1 MNWKGTAVMI
11 LAVAVTLAACSV
23 DPTTSDEYRAVE
35 QELAAGEQQL
45 AEQKAELSAALVAL
59 EDLSEART
67 ADRVP
72 ADVAAVIEGWW
83 AANERADGSVVD
95 LYTPTGHHLYGN
107 QKISLENLASH
118 LNAPGYTAE
127 WITEP
132 YLIAAE
138 PAGRYV
144 VTRGIRT
151 SSGGMS
157 WATALTFEIVT
168 SPDGDLKIA
177 QTDFTYVGG

>member
-1 MNWKGTAVMI
+1 MNWRGTPVMI
-11 LAVAVTLAACSV
+11 LVVAVTLAGCSV

-35 QELAAGEQQL
+35 QELAASEQQL
-45 AEQKAELSAALVAL
+45 AEQRAELSAALVAL
-59 EDLSEART
+59 EDLSEAKT
-67 ADRVP
+67 VDRVP
-72 ADVAAVIEGWW
+72 ADVAAVIDGWW

-95 LYTPTGHHLYGN
+95 LYEPTGYHLYGD
-107 QKISLENLASH
+107 QKISLENLAGH

-127 WITEP
+127 WIAEP
-132 YLIAAE
+132 HLIAAE

-157 WATALTFEIVT
+157 FASALTFEIVT
-168 SPDGDLKIA
+168 MPDGDLKIA
-177 QTDFTYVGG
+177 HSDFAYVEG